1 MSVGS
6 YRVYLIAGLGNPGK
20 AYKNTRHNMG
30 FRVID
35 HWAGSLGVQL
45 SNRRF
50 QSRNAR
56 ASYRENGLI
65 LVRPMTYMNLSGQSI
80 RAIAD
85 YYHIK
90 TEDILVVHD
99 DLDLPLGKIRVAR
112 NGGAGGHK
120 GILSIVQCLGTK
132 EFFRVKVGVGRPRHG
147 EAVDDYVL
155 SPFYSDEKEILEGV
169 INLAAGACELF
180 VSEGIE
186 AAMNHINSKNLA
198 KKEGTI

>member
-1 MSVGS
+1 
-6 YRVYLIAGLGNPGK
+6 VYLIAGLGNPGK
-20 AYKNTRHNMG
+20 AYENTRHNMG

-56 ASYRENGLI
+56 ASYREKGLI

-85 YYHIK
+85 YFHIN

-99 DLDLPLGKIRVAR
+99 DLDLPLGKIRVVR

-120 GILSIVQCLGTK
+120 GILSIVQCLGAK
-132 EFFRVKVGVGRPRHG
+132 EFLRVKVGIGRPRHG
-147 EAVDDYVL
+147 EDVENYVL

-169 INLAAGACELF
+169 VNLAVGACELF

-186 AAMNHINSKNLA
+186 AAMNQLNSKNIA